1 MARGR
6 RLYACACTHVLGGKS
21 SNRRRE
27 GNGNVGLRGGKGKK
41 SWLGKSAGTPW
52 LTPAGAVTIWLA
64 ERAAHDE
71 RGMEAVAAGFA
82 AGCPLRRS
90 EDEHKARS
98 ASDVT
103 V

>member
-1 MARGR
+1 M
-6 RLYACACTHVLGGKS
+6 LDC
-21 SNRRRE
+21 E
-27 GNGNVGLRGGKGKK
+27 GEKGKK
-41 SWLGKSAGTPW
+41 SWLGKSGGTPW

-98 ASDVT
+98 ASDET